1 MATPGT
7 KPVTLSDGS
16 VGEIPDNLDPASE
29 TAFITRLDASNKAA
43 ADAKNQQNSN
53 LIAQPG
59 PELFPAAGAYADT
72 IKAAVGS
79 GLSKAGNAITSTPG
93 FGWTGPTANVLAN
106 AGADVAALPWDAPA
120 SITNAITKT
129 AQNYGYAQGEPD
141 IPYFAP
147 KLKADAGITPT
158 SGQVAPRIENA
169 LAIAAT
175 GGEGLIPRLLGGAI
189 KEGLS
194 EGGQYAGQKLAQ
206 ATDPRLDPLFETG
219 GALALTAAPYEQGGS
234 LLSTLIRRRSGGGP
248 GGPGGPG
255 GGGGGTDPGEA
266 HDAAVQMQNDL
277 GLKKPPITLGQVGS
291 PVVQQFEKILGA
303 IPFLGAGVQSA
314 REQAKGAIVD
324 TRNDAAANVG
334 ATPTDT
340 TPTAPGSAAFFGT
353 KDFLNDVGQRMDNV
367 ESTIA
372 NYQRPGGGDTLVDPH
387 GLINTLQ
394 GLKTRTDQAGNVYP
408 NVAPEIGSMIDNEVA
423 NINSARVPED
433 QNLHVR
439 LQSDIQGLNN
449 DINNPNT
456 PPQNIPAL
464 QAQLNQAAAQ
474 MDANLKV
481 PFNVLRQMK
490 TLQSYDVNPQTGMPT
505 LNGHMGGQVLDAYR
519 DTLQNHVNSLDPQ
532 LGAQYQDLNG
542 QYKSAADA
550 TRAVGNLDEQST
562 TSMLKRGTAAPSTV
576 QPLAATPVWGEA
588 AGNTLRQ
595 MGNNPKGEF
604 VPREFASAWN
614 NMTPAAKALYTQTN
628 PDAARMLNNAG
639 KLAANYDIPPETG
652 GLSKALAMLELFNHG
667 LEHVGFGGTLLGAPG
682 SYIAESAPVVR
693 AVAGRPQPYF
703 QTLSQN
709 LPALAAVAA
718 QQQRNQK
725 QPGSTP

>member
-1 MATPGT
+1 M
-7 KPVTLSDGS
+7 
-16 VGEIPDNLDPASE
+16 
-29 TAFITRLDASNKAA
+29 
-43 ADAKNQQNSN
+43 
-53 LIAQPG
+53 
-59 PELFPAAGAYADT
+59 
-72 IKAAVGS
+72 
-79 GLSKAGNAITSTPG
+79 
-93 FGWTGPTANVLAN
+93 
-106 AGADVAALPWDAPA
+106 
-120 SITNAITKT
+120 
-129 AQNYGYAQGEPD
+129 
-141 IPYFAP
+141 
-147 KLKADAGITPT
+147 
-158 SGQVAPRIENA
+158 
-169 LAIAAT
+169 
-175 GGEGLIPRLLGGAI
+175 
-189 KEGLS
+189 
-194 EGGQYAGQKLAQ
+194 
-206 ATDPRLDPLFETG
+206 
-219 GALALTAAPYEQGGS
+219 
-234 LLSTLIRRRSGGGP
+234 LSTLIRRRSGGGP

-266 HDAAVQMQNDL
+266 FDAAVQMQNDL

-324 TRNDAAANVG
+324 TRNDAAASVG

-340 TPTAPGSAAFFGT
+340 TPTAPGTAAFFGT
-353 KDFLNDVGQRMDNV
+353 KAFLNDVGQRMDNV
-367 ESTIA
+367 ENTIA

-387 GLINTLQ
+387 ALLDTLQ
-394 GLKTRTDQAGNVYP
+394 GLKTRTDPAGNVYP
-408 NVAPEIGSMIDNEVA
+408 NVAPAIGTMIDEEIA
-423 NINSARVPED
+423 NINRARVPED
-433 QNLHVR
+433 PALHVQ
-439 LQSDIQGLNN
+439 LQSQIQALNSQ
-449 DINNPNT
+449 INNPNT
-456 PPQNIPAL
+456 PAQNIPAL
-464 QAQLNQAAAQ
+464 QAQLDQAASQ
-474 MDANLKV
+474 MDANLKI
-481 PFNVLRQMK
+481 PFTPLRQMK

-505 LNGHMGGQVLDAYR
+505 LNGHMGGKVLDAYR
-519 DTLQNHVNSLDPQ
+519 DTIQGHANNLDPQ

-542 QYKSAADA
+542 QYKAAADA

-614 NMTPAAKALYTQTN
+614 NMTPAAKALYTQTH
-628 PDAARMLNNAG
+628 PDAARMLDNAG

-652 GLSKALAMLELFNHG
+652 GFSKALAMLELFNRG
-667 LEHVGFGGTLLGAPG
+667 LEHIGFGGTLLGAPG

-703 QTLSQN
+703 STLNQN

-718 QQQRNQK
+718 QQQRNQP

>member
-16 VGEIPDNLDPASE
+16 VGEVPLNLDPASE

-43 ADAKNQQNSN
+43 AQAKLEQNSN

-59 PELFPAAGAYADT
+59 PELFPALGAKADA

-79 GLSKAGNAITSTPG
+79 GLSRAGSAITSTPG
-93 FGWTGPTANVLAN
+93 LGWTGPTANMAAN
-106 AGADVAALPWDAPA
+106 VGADVAALPWDAPA

-129 AQNYGYAQGEPD
+129 AQNYGYAQGAPSV
-141 IPYFAP
+141 PYFAP

-158 SGQVAPRIENA
+158 SGTWPNRIENA
-169 LAIAAT
+169 ATIAAT
-175 GGEGLIPRLLGGAI
+175 GGEGLIPRLFGGAI

-194 EGGQYAGQKLAQ
+194 EGGQYAGQKVAQ
-206 ATDPRLDPLFETG
+206 ATDPRLAPILETG
-219 GALALTAAPYEQGGS
+219 GAVAASGAPYEQAGS

-266 HDAAVQMQNDL
+266 YDAAVQMQNDL
-277 GLKKPPITLGQVGS
+277 GLRKPPITLGQVGS

-324 TRNDAAANVG
+324 TRNEAAANVG

-340 TPTAPGSAAFFGT
+340 TPTAPGNAAFFGT
-353 KDFLNDVGQRMDNV
+353 KDYLSDVGQRMDNV
-367 ESTIA
+367 ENTIS
-372 NYQRPGGGDTLVDPH
+372 NYQRLGGGDA
-387 GLINTLQ
+387 LIDVHPLLDALQ
-394 GLKTRTDQAGNVYP
+394 SMKTRTDPAGNVYP
-408 NVAPEIGSMIDNEVA
+408 NVASEIGTMIDSEIA
-423 NINSARVPED
+423 NINANRVPED
-433 QNLHVR
+433 PNLHVQ
-439 LQSDIQGLNN
+439 LQSQIEGLNN

-464 QAQLNQAAAQ
+464 QARLSQAASQ
-474 MDANLKV
+474 MDANLKI
-481 PFNVLRQMK
+481 PFTPLRQMK
-490 TLQSYDVNPQTGMPT
+490 TLQSYDVNPQTNMPT
-505 LNGHMGGQVLDAYR
+505 LNGHMGGKVLDAYR
-519 DTLQNHVNSLDPQ
+519 DTIQGHVNNLDPQ
-532 LGAQYQDLNG
+532 LGAQYQDLNT
-542 QYKSAADA
+542 QYKTAADA

-576 QPLAATPVWGEA
+576 QPLANTPVWGEA

-614 NMTPAAKALYTQTN
+614 NMTPAAKALYTQTH
-628 PDAARMLNNAG
+628 PDAARMLDNAG

-652 GLSKALAMLELFNHG
+652 GFSKALAMLELFNRG
-667 LEHVGFGGTLLGAPG
+667 LEHIGFGGTLLGAPG

-703 QTLSQN
+703 QTLNQN

-718 QQQRNQK
+718 QQQRNQA